1 MRVEIRADKKSI
13 GVSGYVNVVGRDSR
27 VLHDK
32 QGPYI
37 EQVMPGA
44 FAKVLAACNP
54 VELHWNHQKTIGS
67 TEDKN
72 QLELWEDNIGLHADS
87 NVTDEDVI
95 SAAENQEL
103 RWSFGFVKRKGH
115 WKTDDDGTR
124 HRFTDELE
132 LREVSIL
139 DKTPAYIATSIET
152 RAESNMTVGDNG
164 AVIPSSIARKII
176 QRIHDTCPI
185 YALAP
190 RYNVGGTLSS
200 PYYDEVNG
208 AITMGYSD
216 EFVELK
222 GKAAKLKSI
231 ELNSFLAGALSKV
244 SKSLVNNSAFDIVIF
259 VINVMAD
266 SGRRWIEGELL
277 KGTADK
283 VAGLITVTQIVTAAA
298 ATAVTADELID
309 TQEAVPDA
317 YQNGTIWIMNRA
329 TRTAIRKLKD
339 NDGNYLLN
347 RDVSAKW
354 SYTLLGRDVHTSD
367 NMPKMEAGNTAI
379 YYGDMSGLALNVSEE
394 MNLEVL
400 WEKYATQ
407 HAVGVVMWIEPG
419 SKVENAQKI
428 SVLKMKAGA

>member
-1 MRVEIRADKKSI
+1 M
-13 GVSGYVNVVGRDSR
+13 VGRDSR
-27 VLHDK
+27 VLHNK

-37 EQVMPGA
+37 EQVIPGA

-54 VELHWNHQKTIGS
+54 VELHWNHQKAIGS

-72 QLELWEDNIGLHADS
+72 Q
-87 NVTDEDVI
+87 
-95 SAAENQEL
+95 
-103 RWSFGFVKRKGH
+103 
-115 WKTDDDGTR
+115 
-124 HRFTDELE
+124 LE

-152 RAESNMTVGDNG
+152 RAESNMTVSDNS

-190 RYNVGGTLSS
+190 RYNVVGTLSS

-216 EFVELK
+216 EFVALE

-231 ELNSFLAGALSKV
+231 ELKSFLVGALSKI

-277 KGTADK
+277 KGTAD
-283 VAGLITVTQIVTAAA
+283 LCH
-298 ATAVTADELID
+298 
-309 TQEAVPDA
+309 PDR
-317 YQNGTIWIMNRA
+317 YR
-329 TRTAIRKLKD
+329 RCRHRC
-339 NDGNYLLN
+339 YC
-347 RDVSAKW
+347 
-354 SYTLLGRDVHTSD
+354 
-367 NMPKMEAGNTAI
+367 
-379 YYGDMSGLALNVSEE
+379 
-394 MNLEVL
+394 
-400 WEKYATQ
+400 
-407 HAVGVVMWIEPG
+407 
-419 SKVENAQKI
+419 
-428 SVLKMKAGA
+428 